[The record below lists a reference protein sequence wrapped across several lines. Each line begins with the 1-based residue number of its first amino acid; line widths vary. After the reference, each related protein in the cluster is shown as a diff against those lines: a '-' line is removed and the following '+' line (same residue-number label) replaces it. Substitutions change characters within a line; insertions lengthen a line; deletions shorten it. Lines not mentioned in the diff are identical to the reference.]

1 MTNSKTR
8 IGIINCDFGNI
19 ASLINAIKHLKCNY
33 DVLKKPTDLKLTT
46 HLILPGV
53 GSFNKSA
60 KKIRETGWYNAIIDH
75 TSKKKPFMGIC
86 LGMQLMFESG
96 SENGEEAGIGLFK
109 GRCEEFANINEIK
122 LPHIGFNLVSH
133 PKSKIW
139 KDIPNNS
146 PFYFI
151 HSYRIIN
158 DKKNYDKNENISNTF
173 YGENFISFIEN
184 NNTFGAQFH
193 PEKSHK
199 IGLKLIKNF
208 VEIEN

>member
-1 MTNSKTR
+1 M
-8 IGIINCDFGNI
+8 
-19 ASLINAIKHLKCNY
+19 
-33 DVLKKPTDLKLTT
+33 
-46 HLILPGV
+46 
-53 GSFNKSA
+53 
-60 KKIRETGWYNAIIDH
+60 
-75 TSKKKPFMGIC
+75 
-86 LGMQLMFESG
+86 
-96 SENGEEAGIGLFK
+96 
-109 GRCEEFANINEIK
+109 
-122 LPHIGFNLVSH
+122 PHIGFNLVSH
-133 PKSKIW
+133 PKTKIW